1 MPRLAAESCRRRG
14 RRNAK
19 LLFKPSAKREMHCR
33 LQQRLRRALSL
44 RATLLVCARSI
55 RLVPLIAIAA
65 ERVLPCRRRDFR
77 NPYFQA

>member
-44 RATLLVCARSI
+44 RATLLCARSI

-65 ERVLPCRRRDFR
+65 ERVLPRR
-77 NPYFQA
+77 